1 MLLIGYG
8 GSYCKGFLTTEEF
21 EKLGF
26 DPASGLFAN
35 VTALQEAVEYCMEKF
50 NLTGEIQARAA
61 GVTKDDIDQIGKV
74 KKEGDFAGK
83 LVISSLAWDGI
94 ECEQQS
100 VLEYS
105 LPDGMLMLFFK
116 TGDVKNALFFEARAP
131 EGTDFFAVGKD
142 IYISTVADPQPGVT
156 IHQAIEAGLSPVR
169 YLNFCTAIEHGRH
182 IYTK

>member
-26 DPASGLFAN
+26 DPERGVFAN
-35 VTALQEAVEYCMEKF
+35 TAALQETVEYCKDTF
-50 NLTGEIQARAA
+50 TLTGKVWAQAA
-61 GVTKDDIDQIGKV
+61 GMTEDDKVQIQKAR
-74 KKEGDFAGK
+74 KEGDFAGK
-83 LVISSLAWDGI
+83 LVIASSAWDGI

-169 YLNFCTAIEHGRH
+169 YMNFCTAIEHGRH